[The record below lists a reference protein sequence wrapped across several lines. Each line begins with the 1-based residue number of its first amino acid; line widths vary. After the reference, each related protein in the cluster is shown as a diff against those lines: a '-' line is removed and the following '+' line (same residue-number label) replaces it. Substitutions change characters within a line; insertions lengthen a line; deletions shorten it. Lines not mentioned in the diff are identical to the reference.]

1 MKNALAFATSIIIAL
16 SPFLGFSQ
24 SLDSTQQ
31 QPKKNSIAVEILS
44 GPMWYSLNYQRVNFN
59 YPLKKVSFTYK
70 IGSSAIRNYQTVT
83 AHAGVV
89 IGKPSSSLE
98 ILLGAGYLRATP
110 ERPIWIDQKDLA
122 LNNLFVFPQISY
134 RRQRDDKGLVGKV
147 SLMPWIIVSPFVSSI
162 RHTPGIGLSI
172 GKVF

>member
-1 MKNALAFATSIIIAL
+1 MKNTIALATGVIISL

-24 SLDSTQQ
+24 SLENTQQ
-31 QPKKNSIAVEILS
+31 QPRKNSIAVEILS
-44 GPMWYSLNYQRVNFN
+44 GPMWYSLNYQRVNFA
-59 YPLKKVSFTYK
+59 YPSRKMAFTYK
-70 IGSSAIRNYQTVT
+70 IGASAIRNYQTAT

-122 LNNLFVFPQISY
+122 PNNLFVFPQISY
-134 RRQRDDKGLVGKV
+134 RRQRDDKGLVGKI